1 MGNFGK
7 LILGDGETVK
17 LEFSLSKSSVEIGRA
32 AQNDIVLQDE
42 KVSRSHAR
50 IDCDEHGCT
59 LVDLGSS
66 NGCLVNGVRVEQQ
79 KLKPGDIIILG
90 GSTLRYKEFE
100 DQNDPGVTMLNT
112 VADLNATLA
121 KTALKTAL
129 NDVSSSRLVIHTLE
143 KTWEVSMEGASLT
156 VGRDPACDIFIDDLR
171 LSRRH
176 AQLEDKGSFFS
187 IRDLNSTNGTWIGDR
202 RIDVYTLSDGDEIR
216 IGQARMVFKRGFKP
230 QELTF
235 VGSLKDKGI
244 PGRRPVIIVP
254 GLMGSQLWRGSERL
268 WPNVRFLF
276 SQPESL
282 RLPEADNIEARG
294 IVKEVVII
302 PNLIKQEQYS
312 RLGDYLEE
320 GLGYERGKDLFEFAY
335 DWRLDV
341 RKSSRKLAQAIE
353 SWNPAPPITIIAHSL
368 GCLVSRYYVEQI
380 GGKDKIGRLILLG
393 GPHSGVPNAISLLRT
408 GPDLLP
414 FGLLGDRMRETLIT
428 FPSVYQILPTYAC
441 VVDQDGKYINLLE
454 DESWLP
460 EKQRPH
466 LRMAREFRRELK
478 KSSSVPAISIFGYG
492 MKTITHV
499 LVQRDSRGKWNK
511 IDLTFETSGD
521 DRIPESSGVLMGT
534 EIHPVQQHHGALY
547 VDNDVKMRLKLELMR
562 TS

>member
-7 LILGDGETVK
+7 LVLGESDESE
-17 LEFSLSKSSVEIGRA
+17 LEFSLSKSSVEIGRTS
-32 AQNDIVLQDE
+32 QNDIVLQDE

-66 NGCLVNGVRVEQQ
+66 NGSVVNGVRIEEQQ
-79 KLKPGDIIILG
+79 LKPGDVIHLG
-90 GSTLRYKEFE
+90 GSTLRYEEFT
-100 DQNDPGVTMLNT
+100 DKTDPGVTMLNT
-112 VADLNATLA
+112 EADLNATLA

-129 NDVSSSRLVIHTLE
+129 NDVSSTRLVIHTLE
-143 KTWEVSMEGASLT
+143 KTWEVPIEGASLAI
-156 VGRDPACDIFIDDLR
+156 GRDPSCDIFIDDLR

-187 IRDLNSTNGTWIGDR
+187 IRDLTSTNGTWIGNR
-202 RIDVYTLSDGDEIR
+202 RIDVHTLSDGDEIR

-235 VGSLKDKGI
+235 TGTLEEKGI

-254 GLMGSQLWRGSERL
+254 GLMGSQLWRGSERI

-282 RLPEADNIEARG
+282 RLPDAHNIEARG
-294 IVKEVVII
+294 IVKEVVIV

-320 GLGYERGKDLFEFAY
+320 GLGYERGNDLFEFAY

-341 RKSSRKLAQAIE
+341 RESSRKLAEAIE
-353 SWNPAPPITIIAHSL
+353 NWNVSPPITIIAHSL

-380 GGKDKIGRLILLG
+380 GGKDKVGRLILLG
-393 GPHSGVPNAISLLRT
+393 GPHSGIPNAISLLHI

-428 FPSVYQILPTYAC
+428 FPSVYQILPTYPC
-441 VVDQDGKYINLLE
+441 VVDQNGKYINLLE

-466 LRMAREFRRELK
+466 LRMAKEFRRELK
-478 KSSSVPAISIFGYG
+478 RNSSVPAISIFGYG
-492 MKTITHV
+492 MKTITQ
-499 LVQRDSRGKWNK
+499 LFVQRDSGGAWKK
-511 IDLTFETSGD
+511 ADLTMESTGD
-521 DRIPESSGVLMGT
+521 DRIPESSAVLLGT

-547 VDNDVKMRLKLELMR
+547 IDNDVKMRLKLELMR
-562 TS
+562 K